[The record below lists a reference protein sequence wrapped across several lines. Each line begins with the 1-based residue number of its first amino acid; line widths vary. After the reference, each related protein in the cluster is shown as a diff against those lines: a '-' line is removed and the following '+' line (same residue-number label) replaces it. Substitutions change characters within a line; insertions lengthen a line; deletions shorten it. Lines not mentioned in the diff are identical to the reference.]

1 MNTLKAV
8 KRSEITKGKS
18 TRREKFCG
26 MRPETL
32 GHEGVMEKRSWQRRL
47 RTREQWDGGVGFWNQ
62 EKRVDQEEGPAA
74 VSDAAGV
81 TDGSTGTF

>member
-1 MNTLKAV
+1 MAKEAEKEGAV
-8 KRSEITKGKS
+8 GR
-18 TRREKFCG
+18 
-26 MRPETL
+26 
-32 GHEGVMEKRSWQRRL
+32 
-47 RTREQWDGGVGFWNQ
+47 GVGFWNQ